1 MEGGDEEPQGGIF
14 QRLDLTS
21 PAPYPRSWYP
31 RKLAWSLVWALL
43 FRPSPRPLRKFRVWL
58 VRLFGGDVH
67 WTATLRPSARI
78 WHPWIFRMEEHTCL
92 ADNVVIYNLGPVRIG
107 AHSVLSQDS
116 YVCAGTHDYTKCNL
130 PLQRPPIDIGRGV
143 WICAK
148 AFIGPGVKVGDNALV
163 GACAVVS
170 KDVPAGM
177 IVAGNPA
184 KVVKP
189 RPMSDTEPAPDPG
202 RPDE

>member
-1 MEGGDEEPQGGIF
+1 MDPTPASPIF

-31 RKLAWSLVWALL
+31 RKLAWAWVWALL
-43 FRPSPRPLRKFRVWL
+43 YRPSPRPLRKFRVWL
-58 VRLFGGDVH
+58 LRLFGARVH
-67 WTATLRPSARI
+67 WSVNLRPSSRV
-78 WHPWIFRMEEHTCL
+78 WHPWLLRMDHDSCL
-92 ADNVVIYNLGPVRIG
+92 ADGVTIYNLGPVSVG
-107 AHSVLSQDS
+107 AHTVISQDA

-130 PLQRPPIDIGRGV
+130 PLQRPPITIGSGV

-148 AFIGPGVKVGDNALV
+148 AFLGPGISVGDNAII

-184 KVVKP
+184 KVVRP
-189 RPMSDTEPAPDPG
+189 RPMDDVTPAADPG
-202 RPDE
+202 KERA